1 MVPLLLKSKDFNLPD
16 NRVLAVKRLN
26 CFQRR
31 FLKDEHFY
39 EMYKT
44 FIADM
49 VAKGYAKKTGNNGKS
64 GKRWYIPH
72 PTMGLHRMH
81 PPPWQKK
88 AEKNIFF
95 GAKFEKLRVGG
106 RTELSEGQRGAKLS
120 EGGGRGARF
129 LRDTMFFCKHV
140 ISVAILFNSYH

>member
-1 MVPLLLKSKDFNLPD
+1 MVPLLLKSKDVNLPD

-26 CFQRR
+26 CFERR

-64 GKRWYIPH
+64 GKR
-72 PTMGLHRMH
+72 
-81 PPPWQKK
+81 
-88 AEKNIFF
+88 
-95 GAKFEKLRVGG
+95 
-106 RTELSEGQRGAKLS
+106 
-120 EGGGRGARF
+120 
-129 LRDTMFFCKHV
+129 
-140 ISVAILFNSYH
+140 

>member
-1 MVPLLLKSKDFNLPD
+1 MVLLLLKSKDVNLPD

-88 AEKNIFF
+88 AEKNIVF
-95 GAKFEKLRVGG
+95 GARFEKLRVGG
-106 RTELSEGQRGAKLS
+106 WTELSEGQRGANLS
-120 EGGGRGARF
+120 EGEGGG
-129 LRDTMFFCKHV
+129 LD
-140 ISVAILFNSYH
+140 S

>member
-1 MVPLLLKSKDFNLPD
+1 MENQEKDSTYHTLPWGC
-16 NRVLAVKRLN
+16 LE
-26 CFQRR
+26 C
-31 FLKDEHFY
+31 
-39 EMYKT
+39 
-44 FIADM
+44 I
-49 VAKGYAKKTGNNGKS
+49 
-64 GKRWYIPH
+64 
-72 PTMGLHRMH
+72 

-88 AEKNIFF
+88 AEKNIVF
-95 GAKFEKLRVGG
+95 GAKFEKLRVGR